1 MTTPRCLRCDREIE
15 ANTSALHGRG
25 RPRKWCSDECRKL
38 ASEERRAAE
47 RGVVAVELRER
58 VVEVEKVVYR
68 PATVAASIDR
78 VLTDDR
84 ALQKL
89 LNTLRHRIQAGTY
102 RPGSDRTTATWALR
116 RLTAP
121 VADLLA
127 QIHSSAGTT
136 PPMDPVQAVRT
147 VLGSPR
153 SCRAVLEGLDRMA
166 RSGELDGGEH
176 TATLTALDRLA
187 AHTRRPSRRE

>member
-1 MTTPRCLRCDREIE
+1 MTRPRCPRCDREIE
-15 ANTSALHGRG
+15 SNTSALHGRG

-58 VVEVEKVVYR
+58 VVEVEKVVHR
-68 PATVAASIDR
+68 PATTAASIDR
-78 VLTDDR
+78 VLDDDE

-89 LNTLRHRIQAGTY
+89 LNTLRHRIKEGTY
-102 RPGSDRTTATWALR
+102 RPGGDRNMTLVLR

-127 QIHSSAGTT
+127 QIHSSAGT
-136 PPMDPVQAVRT
+136 DPYIDPAQAVRA

-153 SCRAVLEGLDRMA
+153 SCRAVLDGLDTLA
-166 RSGELDGGEH
+166 RSGDLDGGQH
-176 TATLTALDRLA
+176 TATLTALDRLV
-187 AHTRRPSRRE
+187 AHTRQQSR

>member
-1 MTTPRCLRCDREIE
+1 MTTPRCPRCDREIE
-15 ANTSALHGRG
+15 SNTSALHGRG

-58 VVEVEKVVYR
+58 VVEVEKVVHR
-68 PATVAASIDR
+68 PATTAASIDR
-78 VLTDDR
+78 VLDDDQ

-89 LNTLRHRIQAGTY
+89 LNTLRHRIKEGTY
-102 RPGSDRTTATWALR
+102 RPGGDRNMTWVLQ

-127 QIHSSAGTT
+127 QIHSSTGTT
-136 PPMDPVQAVRT
+136 AYIDPAQAVQT
-147 VLGSPR
+147 VLASPR

-166 RSGELDGGEH
+166 RSGELDDGRH
-176 TATLTALDRLA
+176 TATLIALDRLA
-187 AHTRRPSRRE
+187 AHTRR

>member
-1 MTTPRCLRCDREIE
+1 MTTPRCPRCDREIE
-15 ANTSALHGRG
+15 SNTSALHGRG

-58 VVEVEKVVYR
+58 VVEVEKVVHR
-68 PATVAASIDR
+68 PATTAASIDR
-78 VLTDDR
+78 VLDDDQ

-89 LNTLRHRIQAGTY
+89 LNTLRHRIKEGTY
-102 RPGSDRTTATWALR
+102 RPGSDRNMTWVLR

-136 PPMDPVQAVRT
+136 AYIDPAQAVQT

-153 SCRAVLEGLDRMA
+153 SCRAVLEGLDAMA
-166 RSGELDGGEH
+166 RSGELDGGQH
-176 TATLTALDRLA
+176 TATLTALDRLV
-187 AHTRRPSRRE
+187 AHTRQQSR

>member
-1 MTTPRCLRCDREIE
+1 MTSSRCPRCDREIE
-15 ANTSALHGRG
+15 SNTSALHGRG

-58 VVEVEKVVYR
+58 VVEVEKVVHR
-68 PATVAASIDR
+68 PATTAASIDR
-78 VLTDDR
+78 VLKDDE

-89 LNTLRHRIQAGTY
+89 LNTLRHRIKEGSY
-102 RPGSDRTTATWALR
+102 RPNGDPGIRAWVLG
-116 RLTAP
+116 RLAAP
-121 VADLLA
+121 VTDLLA

-136 PPMDPVQAVRT
+136 AYIDPAQAVQT
-147 VLGSPR
+147 VLDSPR

-166 RSGELDGGEH
+166 RSGELDGGQH
-176 TATLTALDRLA
+176 TATLLALDRLA
-187 AHTRRPSRRE
+187 AHTRR

>member
-1 MTTPRCLRCDREIE
+1 MTTPRCPRCDREIE
-15 ANTSALHGRG
+15 SNTSAVHGRG

-47 RGVVAVELRER
+47 RGIVAVELRER
-58 VVEVEKVVYR
+58 VVEVEKVVHR
-68 PATVAASIDR
+68 PATTAASIDR
-78 VLTDDR
+78 VLDDDQ

-89 LNTLRHRIQAGTY
+89 LNTLRHRIKEGTY
-102 RPGSDRTTATWALR
+102 RPNRDPGTAMWMLQ

-136 PPMDPVQAVRT
+136 PPMDPAQAVRT
-147 VLGSPR
+147 VLHSPR
-153 SCRAVLEGLDRMA
+153 SCRAVLEGLERMA
-166 RSGELDGGEH
+166 RSGELDGGQH
-176 TATLTALDRLA
+176 TATLIALDRLVA
-187 AHTRRPSRRE
+187 RTRRQSR